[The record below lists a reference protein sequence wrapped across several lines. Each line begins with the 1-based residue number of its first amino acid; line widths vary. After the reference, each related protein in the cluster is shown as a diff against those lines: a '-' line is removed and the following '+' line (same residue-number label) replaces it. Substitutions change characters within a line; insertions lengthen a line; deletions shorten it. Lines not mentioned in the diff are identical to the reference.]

1 MDTNGPLTVV
11 DALARVI
18 ATDATRPLVTYY
30 DDATGERTELSGA
43 TLANWVAKTAN
54 LLVDGLGLGPGDV
67 AAVALPPHWQTAAVL
82 LGCWSAGLSID
93 LEPTGQ
99 AVQVGFATADRLD
112 QVRADETYA
121 LALDPFGL
129 GFRTGAPG
137 GAQDFNEVVR
147 GYGDRFSPIT
157 RVTPQTRALAGAHGH
172 QASSRGGW
180 THADLVAAAPPAERG
195 DRLLIDADA
204 HPDPVYWLVAP
215 LLAGASIVLCRNLDR
230 ARVGERLAAERARY
244 GGS

>member
-1 MDTNGPLTVV
+1 MDTNSSLTVV
-11 DALARVI
+11 DALATVI
-18 ATDATRPLVTYY
+18 RTDATRPLFTYY

-54 LLVDGLGLGPGDV
+54 LLVDGLGLGTGDV

-82 LGCWSAGLSID
+82 LGCWSAGLAVD
-93 LEPTGQ
+93 LEPSSSG
-99 AVQVGFATADRLD
+99 AAQVGFAAADRLD
-112 QVRADETYA
+112 QIRADETYA

-129 GFRTGAPG
+129 GFRTGAPA

-147 GYGDRFSPIT
+147 PYGDQFSPAVPVGPRT
-157 RVTPQTRALAGAHGH
+157 QAL
-172 QASSRGGW
+172 SNGG
-180 THADLVAAAPPAERG
+180 THADLVAAAPPAEPG
-195 DRLLIDADA
+195 ARLLIDADA

-215 LLAGASIVLCRNLDR
+215 LLAGASVVLCRNLDR
-230 ARVGERLAAERARY
+230 ARVSERLAAERARY

>member
-1 MDTNGPLTVV
+1 MDTNGSLTVV

-82 LGCWSAGLSID
+82 LGCWSSGLAID

-147 GYGDRFSPIT
+147 GYGDHFSPIT
-157 RVTPQTRALAGAHGH
+157 PVTPATRALEDGRTHG
-172 QASSRGGW
+172 
-180 THADLVAAAPPAERG
+180 DLVAAAPPAERG

>member
-1 MDTNGPLTVV
+1 MDTNGSLTVV
-11 DALARVI
+11 DALASVI

-54 LLVDGLGLGPGDV
+54 LLVDGLGLGTGEV

-82 LGCWSAGLSID
+82 LGCWSAGLAVD
-93 LEPTGQ
+93 LAPAGKSAE
-99 AVQVGFATADRLD
+99 VGFASADRLD
-112 QVRADETYA
+112 EIRADETYA

-147 GYGDRFSPIT
+147 GYGDHFSPRMSIAPGT
-157 RVTPQTRALAGAHGH
+157 KALRSGE
-172 QASSRGGW
+172 S
-180 THADLVAAAPPAERG
+180 HADLVAAAPPAERG

-215 LLAGASIVLCRNLDR
+215 LLAGASVVLCRNLDR

>member
-1 MDTNGPLTVV
+1 MDTNGSLTVV

-54 LLVDGLGLGPGDV
+54 LLVDGLGLGTGDV

-82 LGCWSAGLSID
+82 LGCWSAGLAID

-112 QVRADETYA
+112 QVRADETTRSPWIRSGSA
-121 LALDPFGL
+121 SGPGRRAVP
-129 GFRTGAPG
+129 RTSTRLSADTATTSRRSPG
-137 GAQDFNEVVR
+137 
-147 GYGDRFSPIT
+147 
-157 RVTPQTRALAGAHGH
+157 
-172 QASSRGGW
+172 
-180 THADLVAAAPPAERG
+180 
-195 DRLLIDADA
+195 
-204 HPDPVYWLVAP
+204 
-215 LLAGASIVLCRNLDR
+215 
-230 ARVGERLAAERARY
+230 
-244 GGS
+244 

>member
-1 MDTNGPLTVV
+1 MDTNGSLTVV
-11 DALARVI
+11 DALARVM
-18 ATDATRPLVTYY
+18 ATDSTRPLVTYY

-82 LGCWSAGLSID
+82 LGCWSAGLTVD
-93 LEPTGQ
+93 LEPAET
-99 AVQVGFATADRLD
+99 AQVGFATADRLD
-112 QVRADETYA
+112 QVHADEMYA

-129 GFRTGAPG
+129 GFRVGAPAG
-137 GAQDFNEVVR
+137 TQDYNEVVR
-147 GYGDRFSPIT
+147 AYGDHFSPPVPVGP
-157 RVTPQTRALAGAHGH
+157 RSEALASGE
-172 QASSRGGW
+172 

-204 HPDPVYWLVAP
+204 HPHPVYWLVAP
-215 LLAGASIVLCRNLDR
+215 LLAGASVVLCRNLDR
-230 ARVGERLAAERARY
+230 AKVSERLAAERARY

>member
-1 MDTNGPLTVV
+1 MDTNGSLTVV
-11 DALARVI
+11 DALATVI
-18 ATDATRPLVTYY
+18 ATDATRPLLTYY

-54 LLVDGLGLGPGDV
+54 LLVDGLGLGTGDV
-67 AAVALPPHWQTAAVL
+67 AGVALPPHWQTAAVL
-82 LGCWSAGLSID
+82 LGCWSAGLAVD
-93 LEPTGQ
+93 LEPAGRAGKT
-99 AVQVGFATADRLD
+99 VEVGFASADRLD

-137 GAQDFNEVVR
+137 GAQDYNEMVR
-147 GYGDRFSPIT
+147 GYGDHFSPIT
-157 RVTPQTRALAGAHGH
+157 PVTPTTRALDDGRTHG
-172 QASSRGGW
+172 
-180 THADLVAAAPPAERG
+180 DLVAQAPPAQRG

-215 LLAGASIVLCRNLDR
+215 LLAGASVVLCRNLDR
-230 ARVGERLAAERARY
+230 ARVSERLAAERAHY

>member
-1 MDTNGPLTVV
+1 MDTNGSPTVV
-11 DALARVI
+11 DALASVI

-54 LLVDGLGLGPGDV
+54 LLVDGLGLGTGDV

-82 LGCWSAGLSID
+82 LGCWSAGLAVD
-93 LEPTGQ
+93 LQPAGKTAE
-99 AVQVGFATADRLD
+99 VGFASADRLD
-112 QVRADETYA
+112 QIRADETYA

-147 GYGDRFSPIT
+147 GYGDHFSPT
-157 RVTPQTRALAGAHGH
+157 GRVLPTTRALGDL
-172 QASSRGGW
+172 

-215 LLAGASIVLCRNLDR
+215 LLAGASVVLCRNLDR
-230 ARVGERLAAERARY
+230 ARIAERLAAERARY

>member
-1 MDTNGPLTVV
+1 MDTNGSLTVV
-11 DALARVI
+11 DALATVI
-18 ATDATRPLVTYY
+18 ATDATRPLFTYY

-54 LLVDGLGLGPGDV
+54 LLVDGLGLGTGDV

-82 LGCWSAGLSID
+82 LGCWSAGLAVD
-93 LEPTGQ
+93 LEPAGEP
-99 AVQVGFATADRLD
+99 AQVGFAAADRLG
-112 QVRADETYA
+112 QIRADETYA

-129 GFRTGAPG
+129 GFRTGPPAA
-137 GAQDFNEVVR
+137 AQDFNEVVR
-147 GYGDRFSPIT
+147 GYGDRFSP
-157 RVTPQTRALAGAHGH
+157 RVKVGPRTEALASGE
-172 QASSRGGW
+172 
-180 THADLVAAAPPAERG
+180 THADLVAAAPPAEAG

-215 LLAGASIVLCRNLDR
+215 LLAGASVVLCRNLDR
-230 ARVGERLAAERARY
+230 ARVAERLAAERARY